1 MYPNLMHA
9 GIIHTCVQHFDSVSS
24 EPRNASESHFDV
36 IKILAQTDEIKPP
49 PPPSPHSFCSTCE
62 YVCNSRPKKKKGGE
76 YNSYLDRQIRGAKDE
91 KAQIPRRASVHP
103 CIQWEPGNRPATGA
117 ALTVCGRTKSEA
129 AGAVTAGVVV
139 AHPAK
144 IQVIEM
150 KEGEK
155 QTDICLRNHTG
166 SSLISPLLLPS
177 TLSPPGLP
185 HTPHSSITDT
195 HSLLSLHSP
204 GTGTHTHSG
213 DLHLAVLPL
222 LQSRC
227 IRD

>member
-1 MYPNLMHA
+1 MTAQQLGPTHRLSIMADIKLLHMYPPVGSDSKLPR
-9 GIIHTCVQHFDSVSS
+9 GKFTIIH
-24 EPRNASESHFDV
+24 PRFL
-36 IKILAQTDEIKPP
+36 LAEWTDE
-49 PPPSPHSFCSTCE
+49 
-62 YVCNSRPKKKKGGE
+62 
-76 YNSYLDRQIRGAKDE
+76 
-91 KAQIPRRASVHP
+91 
-103 CIQWEPGNRPATGA
+103 WEPGNRPATGA
-117 ALTVCGRTKSEA
+117 ALAVCGRTESEA

-155 QTDICLRNHTG
+155 QTDICLKSHTG
-166 SSLISPLLLPS
+166 SSLMSPLLLPS

-185 HTPHSSITDT
+185 HTPHSSIADT

-213 DLHLAVLPL
+213 DLHLAEGREEVGWWVGGYGKG
-222 LQSRC
+222 RKEE
-227 IRD
+227 DEEEEEEEEVEEE